1 MAVAALLLAGCPR
14 PCCLPTG
21 LCVPLVP
28 GSNAAPIPAEKWH
41 LGGGGDGGFL
51 LLTAP
56 RGAPCPSPSPALAQ
70 SAGIGARQGPQS
82 LPVSISDGA
91 EEVPEPKNSSFSSP
105 ERSFPAET
113 WFLKGGITKSH
124 LKRREGGCAAQQCHE
139 AWAGRGSFRIFAP
152 GEDESQTGFSWW

>member
-1 MAVAALLLAGCPR
+1 ML
-14 PCCLPTG
+14 
-21 LCVPLVP
+21 
-28 GSNAAPIPAEKWH
+28 AAPVPAACPQVCVCLLCPGPTLLPSLQKNGIW
-41 LGGGGDGGFL
+41 GGDGGFL

-105 ERSFPAET
+105 ERCFPAET